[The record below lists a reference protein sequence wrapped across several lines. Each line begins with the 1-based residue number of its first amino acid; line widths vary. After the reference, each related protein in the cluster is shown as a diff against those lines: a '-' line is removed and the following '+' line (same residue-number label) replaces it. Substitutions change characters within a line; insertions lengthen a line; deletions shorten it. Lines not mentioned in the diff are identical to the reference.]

1 MDPNASLVG
10 QVLDDRFEIL
20 SLLGE
25 GGMGQVFLA
34 RQVPLGVTR
43 AIKLISS
50 EAQDHPQVEARFRR
64 EAITLARLEH
74 PGIVRALEFGRL
86 PWGGLF
92 MVMEHV
98 RGLDTQRLID
108 SRGPMRL
115 ADALTVLQRIAEA
128 LAYAHRQG
136 VVHRDLKPANVILED
151 GDPRQAKIIDFGLVK
166 LVGDW
171 RSTQLT
177 GDAQILG
184 TPHYLAPEQ
193 CLGADVGPA
202 ADVYALAGLAY
213 TYLSGRPVF
222 PGKTVTALILH
233 HCHEAPEPLTA
244 RALAEPLP
252 AGLEALLLRCLAKD
266 PAARPAA
273 AEIEDW
279 LAAVQAPLAGGG
291 EGRTL
296 PGLGETVLGPV
307 EDPAIALARQI
318 FVIAVRDG
326 TRDDAQRDLAD
337 ALRNQISAVL
347 RELAAALGADLP
359 EVVPA
364 SRRLDQLEE
373 DLSALELDA
382 ALISSQLDELGAQPS
397 DQTAV
402 LRNEAAALARRAADL
417 AGQVQGEYVA
427 LFASVAR
434 ARQRPVSGPAADLVS
449 ELDELVAQFRG
460 LPGGRPGRS
469 R

>member
-1 MDPNASLVG
+1 
-10 QVLDDRFEIL
+10 
-20 SLLGE
+20 
-25 GGMGQVFLA
+25 
-34 RQVPLGVTR
+34 
-43 AIKLISS
+43 
-50 EAQDHPQVEARFRR
+50 
-64 EAITLARLEH
+64 
-74 PGIVRALEFGRL
+74 
-86 PWGGLF
+86 
-92 MVMEHV
+92 
-98 RGLDTQRLID
+98 
-108 SRGPMRL
+108 
-115 ADALTVLQRIAEA
+115 
-128 LAYAHRQG
+128 
-136 VVHRDLKPANVILED
+136 
-151 GDPRQAKIIDFGLVK
+151 
-166 LVGDW
+166 
-171 RSTQLT
+171 
-177 GDAQILG
+177 
-184 TPHYLAPEQ
+184 
-193 CLGADVGPA
+193 
-202 ADVYALAGLAY
+202 
-213 TYLSGRPVF
+213 VF